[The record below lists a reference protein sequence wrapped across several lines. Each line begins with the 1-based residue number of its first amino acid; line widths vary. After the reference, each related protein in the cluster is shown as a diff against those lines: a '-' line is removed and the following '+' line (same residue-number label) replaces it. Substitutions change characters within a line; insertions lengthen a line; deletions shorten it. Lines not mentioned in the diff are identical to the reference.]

1 MNDFVNFFSEM
12 VERNA
17 YLSVTQVQKAMNNSH
32 VTLPMQHTRLRNHI
46 TDLIRIISKFS
57 DFLMNIEEE
66 GLSLSNKRAE
76 DRMIVVYL
84 GLDQLEKNYSTIL
97 STVENL
103 K

>member
-1 MNDFVNFFSEM
+1 M

-17 YLSVTQVQKAMNNSH
+17 YLSVTQVQKIMSGCHA
-32 VTLPMQHTRLRNHI
+32 TLPTSHTRLRNHL
-46 TDLIRIISKFS
+46 TSLIKVISLFS
-57 DFLMNIEEE
+57 DFLLNVEEE
-66 GLSLSNKRAE
+66 GLSLSNKIVE